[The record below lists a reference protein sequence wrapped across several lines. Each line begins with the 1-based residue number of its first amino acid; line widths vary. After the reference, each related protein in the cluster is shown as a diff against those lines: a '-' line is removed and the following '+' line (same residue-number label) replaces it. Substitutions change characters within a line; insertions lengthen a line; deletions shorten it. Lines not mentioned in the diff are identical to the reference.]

1 MYEAFYGLT
10 ADPFRLSVESGFCF
24 PHRSYARAK
33 AYVEYALHRAEGFV
47 MITGVPGTGKTT
59 LVNDLLEHL
68 PKQKVVTATLVSTQ
82 LEADDL
88 LRMTAY
94 GFGLESQSPRKS
106 QVLQRLMEFFA
117 QLHQQGLRTLLIIDE
132 AQDLAPTALEELR
145 LLTNLQ
151 RAGQPLLQ
159 IVLLGQESLADLL
172 RRRELEQVHQRL
184 IAAWQLEPLDL
195 KETIGYVRYRLERA
209 GWYGDP
215 AFEPGVLKLV
225 HEFSEGIPRRI
236 NLICSRLLLHGCIS
250 ELHTLTTDDAR
261 ALIEELRRER
271 LAARE
276 GETASDDL
284 GGNPLGVTQPATASP
299 EPAGEDP
306 DEIDQGLTG
315 PAAPANPPAASPAPT
330 EPPPEDPPAPVAES
344 APGHSEPAAGAPP
357 PEGPPEQTEPPVPS
371 EQSDEEPTPRN
382 GIRADQDADRSA
394 TPGLHWQYVPEPDE
408 AAPTTHDLGE
418 VPRHPRR
425 AGWIKALLLLGA
437 LFLLA
442 LALSYPVH
450 EDSVRSVA
458 ETLQEKW
465 NNAVSDGR
473 NPPGPIR
480 ESDSVESTAVVP
492 EPAVGA
498 EPRTAIAEPGAD
510 ASDAPAPDR
519 ELGSSSDRPEPM
531 PAETRETLEDP
542 PTGAFAAL
550 PPTEAAA
557 RNASAGSVDV
567 AMPTEGTILA
577 EGRVFFDVND
587 TEVGTPFEALLD
599 EMADALKGTD
609 DAYAEIVGFT
619 DRFGDPDYNR
629 RLSGQ
634 RAQSVANQLVVRGI
648 AMDRLR
654 IEGRGTREPNLE
666 VGAALSREEARVVKV
681 TVRTPPR

>member
-1 MYEAFYGLT
+1 MYETFYGLT

-47 MITGVPGTGKTT
+47 MITGSPGTGKTT

-68 PKQKVVTATLVSTQ
+68 PKNKVVTATLVSTQ

-117 QLHQQGLRTLLIIDE
+117 QMHQQGLRTLLIIDE

-209 GWYGDP
+209 GWHGDP

-225 HEFSEGIPRRI
+225 HEFSEGIPRRV

-276 GETASDDL
+276 GETASDDQ
-284 GGNPLGVTQPATASP
+284 GGNPLGVTQPAPASP

-330 EPPPEDPPAPVAES
+330 EPPLEEPQDPVAES
-344 APGHSEPAAGAPP
+344 AGRHPEPAAGAHP
-357 PEGPPEQTEPPVPS
+357 PEGPAEQAEPPVPS
-371 EQSDEEPTPRN
+371 EQNDEEPTPRT

-408 AAPTTHDLGE
+408 AAPTTHDPGE

-425 AGWIKALLLLGA
+425 ASWIKALLLLGPCSCWRWPSPTRCMRTA
-437 LFLLA
+437 SGPWRRHFRRSGITRYRTDGTRRGRSGSRIRWRA
-442 LALSYPVH
+442 PPSYP
-450 EDSVRSVA
+450 
-458 ETLQEKW
+458 
-465 NNAVSDGR
+465 
-473 NPPGPIR
+473 
-480 ESDSVESTAVVP
+480 
-492 EPAVGA
+492 
-498 EPRTAIAEPGAD
+498 
-510 ASDAPAPDR
+510 
-519 ELGSSSDRPEPM
+519 
-531 PAETRETLEDP
+531 
-542 PTGAFAAL
+542 
-550 PPTEAAA
+550 
-557 RNASAGSVDV
+557 
-567 AMPTEGTILA
+567 
-577 EGRVFFDVND
+577 
-587 TEVGTPFEALLD
+587 
-599 EMADALKGTD
+599 
-609 DAYAEIVGFT
+609 
-619 DRFGDPDYNR
+619 NR
-629 RLSGQ
+629 RLCPNLGPRSPSPGPMP
-634 RAQSVANQLVVRGI
+634 VTPPPPG
-648 AMDRLR
+648 
-654 IEGRGTREPNLE
+654 GTRFKLRSSGTHACRDARNPGRPASWG
-666 VGAALSREEARVVKV
+666 VRRGATDGGCGPERLGG
-681 TVRTPPR
+681 